1 MFVLSLYV
9 CVRLRSQSENKQL
22 AEEQEKLENRTKDG
36 ETVR

>member
-9 CVRLRSQSENKQL
+9 CVHLRSQSENKQL
-22 AEEQEKLENRTKDG
+22 ADEQEKLEQRTEDD